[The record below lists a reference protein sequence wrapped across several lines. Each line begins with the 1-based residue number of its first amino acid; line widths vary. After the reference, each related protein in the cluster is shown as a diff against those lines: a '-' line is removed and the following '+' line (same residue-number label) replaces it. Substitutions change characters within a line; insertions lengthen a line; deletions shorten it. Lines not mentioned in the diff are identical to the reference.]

1 MYCEKC
7 DVFYDDDT
15 DVCKVCGKKLVD
27 FHPIMN
33 EEDAAELDM
42 LKTEDDAAAEA
53 SESLTP
59 EKIIEKTEPE
69 VLVSINEKEDAEH
82 IIAILEANMIPAFS
96 REGEE
101 GETTDILVPAHMIPQ
116 GLEIL
121 NETVPDIMSSGE
133 EELSDEE
140 LDELL
145 SRLADE
151 TGDIEV

>member
-1 MYCEKC
+1 
-7 DVFYDDDT
+7 
-15 DVCKVCGKKLVD
+15 
-27 FHPIMN
+27 
-33 EEDAAELDM
+33 
-42 LKTEDDAAAEA
+42 
-53 SESLTP
+53 
-59 EKIIEKTEPE
+59 
-69 VLVSINEKEDAEH
+69 
-82 IIAILEANMIPAFS
+82 MIPAFS

-101 GETTDILVPAHMIPQ
+101 AGTIDILVPAHMIPQ

>member
-1 MYCEKC
+1 
-7 DVFYDDDT
+7 
-15 DVCKVCGKKLVD
+15 
-27 FHPIMN
+27 
-33 EEDAAELDM
+33 
-42 LKTEDDAAAEA
+42 
-53 SESLTP
+53 
-59 EKIIEKTEPE
+59 
-69 VLVSINEKEDAEH
+69 
-82 IIAILEANMIPAFS
+82 
-96 REGEE
+96 
-101 GETTDILVPAHMIPQ
+101 MIPQ